1 MPLIENIVDFW
12 RRLISIFSTF
22 RFVDLLDI
30 LLVALVLF
38 SLIKLIR
45 DTRAFQLAKGFALLG
60 IAYLL
65 ILTLKMQASAFIFQK
80 LISDFIILIIIL
92 FQPEIRHALE
102 SVGGSKLSRIN
113 PFGSR
118 GGDSEARDIVK
129 SAINEVSKA
138 CSDLSKKR
146 TGAIIVFENKTLL
159 GDVVATGTPI
169 DATTTRE
176 LIGNIFFPL
185 SPLHD
190 GAVIIREGRIS
201 AAGCILPLTQNSEL
215 SRDLGTRHRAAI
227 GISENSDA
235 VIVVVSEETGHISVA
250 HKGILERNLSEAIA
264 RERILQALVYANE
277 PTDTNGGFIKRFFG
291 GQKK

>member
-1 MPLIENIVDFW
+1 MPIIENLVTFW
-12 RRLISIFSTF
+12 GRLVTIFSAF

-30 LLVALVLF
+30 LLVALVLY

-60 IAYLL
+60 LAYLL

-102 SVGGSKLSRIN
+102 SVGGSDFSKIN

-118 GGDSEARDIVK
+118 GGDGAIKDIIK
-129 SAINEVSKA
+129 SSINEVSKA
-138 CSDLSKKR
+138 CSDLSKSK

-169 DATTTRE
+169 DATTSKE

-235 VIVVVSEETGHISVA
+235 VIVVVSEETGRISIA
-250 HKGILERNLSEAIA
+250 HKGVLERNLSESIA
-264 RERILQALVYANE
+264 RERILQALVYSNE
-277 PTDTNGGFIKRFFG
+277 PTDVNGGRFKRFFG
-291 GQKK
+291 GLKK